1 MCKSDRKVRNLN
13 SSDELAQFVVHTVS
27 WRQAHRAGWF
37 DDWDMSA
44 STRSVGA
51 WGHRVPSK
59 RERRERARIEQGR
72 V

>member
-13 SSDELAQFVVHTVS
+13 SSNDLAAFAVHIVTH
-27 WRQAHRAGWF
+27 RAAHRAGWH
-37 DDWDMSA
+37 DDWG
-44 STRSVGA
+44 RN
-51 WGHRVPSK
+51 VPSK